1 MADGE
6 ENIFASDALFEEF
19 EREDEENGED
29 LIPADALGEL
39 QKEINAVCEEND
51 ALKRKLRVLSAPVP
65 LLESTP
71 DSETVGPSVQVLFMN
86 NSIATRYRQDV
97 EEFFLH
103 LMQKESELKKKDR
116 ISQAVV
122 RPAPQRSS
130 FALQLGRGAEQTE
143 SESVTSREVKQ
154 CYTVTGSVQFYQS
167 YCVDHLGQPLID
179 GDAKIS
185 EGWEIPTYE
194 QIYFDALSSDGQDG
208 VKVGKKKDKPTCFNC
223 GGDHQL
229 RECTQPRDLAKISQ
243 NRKLFME
250 KFSSPGTPSGNR
262 YHADLDPKF
271 AKFKPGM
278 VSQDLRK
285 AMGVSSHQL
294 PPYVYQMR
302 RLGYPP
308 GWLAEAEEM
317 TSGLTLYSKTGKK
330 VNEEGEEVEDGEV
343 DPEDNNKPTYNIEK
357 IVAYPGF
364 NVPVPEGVEDVGDR
378 MGLPMQPHQQREVL
392 IAYLEPSTGGT
403 KRPAEDDNVHRTK
416 RQKRDESDMDVDTSG
431 TDDNCIKEVIPP
443 PPDSKVF
450 QPPLPPTPEHAT
462 PPCPPSDDS
471 SASENE
477 GRGFWTEKPLQ
488 HKENS
493 NVTNSSMENTDEIVQ
508 RTIGRKD
515 VVSKDLAGNSDAGMD
530 DWVVIDSIKTTSESL
545 EESHNPNDSP
555 GLAGCSI
562 KDDNGESENS
572 QDMPE
577 DYFSPKGLPHRSK
590 FADGI
595 TPFVEKENLTD
606 LKGTFKKLLG
616 VLKGNKK
623 KK

>member
-19 EREDEENGED
+19 EREDEEDGED
-29 LIPADALGEL
+29 LIPTDALGEL

-71 DSETVGPSVQVLFMN
+71 DSDTVGPSVQVLFMN
-86 NSIATRYRQDV
+86 NAIATKYRQDV

-103 LMQKESELKKKDR
+103 LMQKESERKNKDK

-122 RPAPQRSS
+122 HPPPQRSS

-143 SESVTSREVKQ
+143 SESLTSREVKQ
-154 CYTVTGSVQFYQS
+154 LYTVTGSVQFYQD

-194 QIYFDALSSDGQDG
+194 QIYFDALSFEGQDG

-223 GGDHQL
+223 AGDHQL

-250 KFSSPGTPSGNR
+250 KFSSSPRTPSGNR
-262 YHADLDPKF
+262 YHVNLDPKF
-271 AKFKPGM
+271 AKFKPGV

-285 AMGVSSHQL
+285 AMGVNSHQL

-302 RLGYPP
+302 KLGYPP
-308 GWLAEAEEM
+308 GWLAEAQEM

-330 VNEEGEEVEDGEV
+330 VNDEGEEVEDGEV
-343 DPEDNNKPTYNIEK
+343 DTEDKPTYNIGK

-364 NVPVPEGVEDVGDR
+364 NVPVPEGVDDVGGR
-378 MGLPMQPHQQREVL
+378 MGLPMQPQHQRDVL
-392 IAYLEPSTGGT
+392 IAYLEPVSSGGI
-403 KRPAEDDNVHRTK
+403 KRPAVDDTAHSSK
-416 RQKRDESDMDVDTSG
+416 RQKREESDMDVDTSG
-431 TDDNCIKEVIPP
+431 TDDTCIKEVIPP
-443 PPDSKVF
+443 PPDNEIF
-450 QPPLPPTPEHAT
+450 QPPLPPTPETAT
-462 PPCPPSDDS
+462 PPCAPTDDS
-471 SASENE
+471 SASESE
-477 GRGFWTEKPLQ
+477 GRGFWTEKPLPCS
-488 HKENS
+488 ENS
-493 NVTNSSMENTDEIVQ
+493 DIPISSVENKDEIVE

-515 VVSKDLAGNSDAGMD
+515 ACGKESANDSDAGMD
-530 DWVVIDSIKTTSESL
+530 DWVVIDSFKGTSESL
-545 EESHNPNDSP
+545 EESCVPNDSP
-555 GLAGCSI
+555 KVAGSLV
-562 KDDNGESENS
+562 KDDNVESESS

-595 TPFVEKENLTD
+595 TPFVEKENLTEI
-606 LKGTFKKLLG
+606 KGTFKKLLG